1 MFAFFISSGLFLG
14 WSLGANDASNVF
26 GTAVGARMIRFKTAA
41 IYCSIFIILGSVI
54 SGAGASHTLGKLGA
68 VNAVAGAFIVAF
80 AAAISVY
87 LMTKARYPVS
97 TSQAIVGA
105 IIGWNLFSG
114 SLTDYNSLAK
124 IVGTWVVC
132 PVISAII
139 AVGLYRLVV
148 FSIRILKPHMFSLD
162 ALTRLGLLLVGAF
175 GSYSLGANNIANVMG
190 VFVPVSPFSDI
201 SLFGL
206 VNFSSAQQLFLIGG
220 ISIAVGVF
228 TYSKRVMETVGEGIV
243 SLSPVAAF
251 AVVSAH
257 SFVLFLF
264 ASQGLESFLS
274 NHGLPTIPLVP
285 VSSSQAIVGAVIGVG
300 LLKGGSSIRWRLL
313 GGISSSWVVTPIIAA
328 AISFVSLFFLQ
339 NVFEQKTYRP
349 ITYQITNEAFERI
362 HNAGIAAEKIRKLL
376 YVKYPD
382 ASQFNDALSKIK
394 GLDREARN
402 FIFTSAEI
410 NQIDV
415 VHRGLAK
422 IPVGNGW
429 ITEKQKNDLKKLEG
443 RTFYHIW
450 LLQNALAEISPYWQY
465 TANDEK
471 HNEEVRRKLSRIYEI
486 FRYDSY
492 GKP

>member
-26 GTAVGARMIRFKTAA
+26 GTAIGARMIRFKTAA

-68 VNAVAGAFIVAF
+68 VNAAAGAFIVAF
-80 AAAISVY
+80 AAGISVY

-105 IIGWNLFSG
+105 IIGWNFFSG

-124 IVGTWVVC
+124 IVGTWVFC

-139 AVGLYRLVV
+139 AIGLYKFVV
-148 FSIRILKPHMFSLD
+148 FSIRILNPHMLTLD
-162 ALTRLGLLLVGAF
+162 ALTRFGLLLVGAF

-206 VNFSSAQQLFLIGG
+206 ANFSSAQQLFLIGALA
-220 ISIAVGVF
+220 IAVGVF

-243 SLSPVAAF
+243 NLTPVAAF

-257 SFVLFLF
+257 SIVLFLF
-264 ASQGLESFLS
+264 ASQGLEGFLF

-300 LLKGGSSIRWRLL
+300 ILKGGSSIRWRLL
-313 GGISSSWVVTPIIAA
+313 GGISSGWVVTPIIAA
-328 AISFVSLFFLQ
+328 AVSFISLFFLQ
-339 NVFEQKTYRP
+339 NVFEQNVYRP
-349 ITYQITNEAFERI
+349 IRYQITDEALERI
-362 HNAGIAAEKIRKLL
+362 RDAGIATDTLTELL
-376 YVKYPD
+376 HQQYPN
-382 ASQFNDALSKIK
+382 AARFNDELTKIK
-394 GLDREARN
+394 KLNRENRN
-402 FIFTSAEI
+402 FVFSSAELMKIKITTDRI
-410 NQIDV
+410 NAISFAKRLINAKQIDN
-415 VHRGLAK
+415 L
-422 IPVGNGW
+422 
-429 ITEKQKNDLKKLEG
+429 KQLEG
-443 RTFYHIW
+443 RTFNHKW
-450 LLQNALAEISPYWQY
+450 LLYDALVEISPSWQY
-465 TANDEK
+465 LGNDKRQNDE
-471 HNEEVRRKLSRIYEI
+471 VRQKLSYIYEL
-486 FRYDSY
+486 FRVNNQ
-492 GKP
+492 

>member
-1 MFAFFISSGLFLG
+1 MFAFFLSSGLFLG

-68 VNAVAGAFIVAF
+68 VNAAAGAFIVAF
-80 AAAISVY
+80 AAGISVY

-124 IVGTWVVC
+124 IIGTWVFC

-139 AVGLYRLVV
+139 AIGLYKLVV
-148 FSIRILKPHMFSLD
+148 FSIRMLKPHMLTLD
-162 ALTRLGLLLVGAF
+162 ALTRVGLLFVGAF

-190 VFVPVSPFSDI
+190 VFIPVSPFSDI

-206 VNFSSAQQLFLIGG
+206 VNFSSAQQLFLIGAVA
-220 ISIAVGVF
+220 IAVGVF

-257 SFVLFLF
+257 SIVLFLF

-300 LLKGGSSIRWRLL
+300 ILKGGSSIRWRLL
-313 GGISSSWVVTPIIAA
+313 GGISS
-328 AISFVSLFFLQ
+328 
-339 NVFEQKTYRP
+339 
-349 ITYQITNEAFERI
+349 
-362 HNAGIAAEKIRKLL
+362 G
-376 YVKYPD
+376 
-382 ASQFNDALSKIK
+382 
-394 GLDREARN
+394 
-402 FIFTSAEI
+402 
-410 NQIDV
+410 
-415 VHRGLAK
+415 
-422 IPVGNGW
+422 
-429 ITEKQKNDLKKLEG
+429 
-443 RTFYHIW
+443 
-450 LLQNALAEISPYWQY
+450 
-465 TANDEK
+465 
-471 HNEEVRRKLSRIYEI
+471 
-486 FRYDSY
+486 
-492 GKP
+492 

>member
-1 MFAFFISSGLFLG
+1 MFGFFISSGLFLG
-14 WSLGANDASNVF
+14 WTLGANDASNVF

-68 VNAVAGAFIVAF
+68 VNAAAGAFVVAF
-80 AAAISVY
+80 AAGISVY

-124 IVGTWVVC
+124 IIGTWVFC

-139 AVGLYRLVV
+139 AIGLYKLVV
-148 FSIRILKPHMFSLD
+148 FSIRMLKPHMLTLD
-162 ALTRLGLLLVGAF
+162 ALTRFGLLFVGAF

-190 VFVPVSPFSDI
+190 VFIPVSPFSDI

-206 VNFSSAQQLFLIGG
+206 VNFSSAQQLFLIGAVA
-220 ISIAVGVF
+220 IAVGVF
-228 TYSKRVMETVGEGIV
+228 TYSKRVMETIGEGIV

-257 SFVLFLF
+257 SIVLFLF

-300 LLKGGSSIRWRLL
+300 ILKGGSSIRWRLL
-313 GGISSSWVVTPIIAA
+313 GGISSGWVVTPIIAA
-328 AISFVSLFFLQ
+328 GVSFISLFFLQ
-339 NVFEQKTYRP
+339 NVFEQNAYQP
-349 ITYQITNEAFERI
+349 IRYQITDEAFERI
-362 HNAGIAAEKIRKLL
+362 RDAGIATDKLIEL
-376 YVKYPD
+376 LHQQYPN
-382 ASQFNDALSKIK
+382 AARFNDELTKIK
-394 GLDREARN
+394 KLNRENRN
-402 FIFTSAEI
+402 YVFSSAEI
-410 NQIDV
+410 NKFKITTDRIDAV
-415 VHRGLAK
+415 SSGK
-422 IPVGNGW
+422 PW
-429 ITEKQKNDLKKLEG
+429 INKKQKEDLKKLEG
-443 RTFYHIW
+443 RTFKHKW
-450 LLQNALAEISPYWQY
+450 LLYDALVEISPSWQY
-465 TANDEK
+465 IRNENRHNDE
-471 HNEEVRRKLSRIYEI
+471 VRHKLSYIYEL
-486 FRYDSY
+486 FRVNNQ
-492 GKP
+492 

>member
-54 SGAGASHTLGKLGA
+54 SGAGAAHTLGKLGA
-68 VNAVAGAFIVAF
+68 VNAIAGAFIVAF
-80 AAAISVY
+80 AAGISVY

-97 TSQAIVGA
+97 TSQAIVGS

-124 IVGTWVVC
+124 IIGTWVVC

-139 AVGLYRLVV
+139 AIGLYKLVV
-148 FSIRILKPHMFSLD
+148 FSIRALKPHMLTLD
-162 ALTRLGLLLVGAF
+162 ALTRFGLLLVGAF

-190 VFVPVSPFSDI
+190 VFIPVSPFSDI
-201 SLFGL
+201 SFFGWIKL
-206 VNFSSAQQLFLIGG
+206 SSEQQLFFIG
-220 ISIAVGVF
+220 SVAIAVGVL

-257 SFVLFLF
+257 SIVLFLF

-300 LLKGGSSIRWRLL
+300 LLKGGGRNIRWRLL
-313 GGISSSWVVTPIIAA
+313 SGISSGWVVTPIIAA
-328 AISFVSLFFLQ
+328 AVSFISLFFLQ

-349 ITYQITNEAFERI
+349 IRYQITHEAFERI
-362 HNAGIAAEKIRKLL
+362 HDAGIATGKLKKLL
-376 YVKYPD
+376 DKQYPN
-382 ASQFNDALSKIK
+382 AIRFNDVLPENMELSHE
-394 GLDREARN
+394 DRN
-402 FIFTSAEI
+402 FIFASAEI
-410 NQIDV
+410 NEV
-415 VHRGLAK
+415 K
-422 IPVGNGW
+422 ITASGIYAVPVGSHW
-429 ITEKQKNDLKKLEG
+429 ITEKQKDDLKKLEG
-443 RTFYHIW
+443 RIFRHKW
-450 LLQNALAEISPYWQY
+450 LLHDALVEISPYWQY
-465 TANDEK
+465 VGNDK
-471 HNEEVRRKLSRIYEI
+471 RHNEEIRHKLSHIYEL
-486 FRYDSY
+486 FRF
-492 GKP
+492 KNHW

>member
-132 PVISAII
+132 PIISAII
-139 AVGLYRLVV
+139 AIGLYKIVV
-148 FSIRILKPHMFSLD
+148 FCIRILKPHMLTLD
-162 ALTRLGLLLVGAF
+162 AVTRFGLLLVGAF

-206 VNFSSAQQLFLIGG
+206 INFSSAQQLFLIGS
-220 ISIAVGVF
+220 IAIAVGVF
-228 TYSKRVMETVGEGIV
+228 TYSKRVMETVGGGIV

-257 SFVLFLF
+257 SIVLFLF
-264 ASQGLESFLS
+264 ASQGLESFLA

-300 LLKGGSSIRWRLL
+300 LLKGGSSIRWRLF
-313 GGISSSWVVTPIIAA
+313 GGISSGWVITPIIAA
-328 AISFVSLFFLQ
+328 AVSFVLLFFLQ
-339 NVFEQKTYRP
+339 NVFEQETYQP
-349 ITYQITNEAFERI
+349 IKYQITNEAFERI
-362 HNAGIAAEKIRKLL
+362 QEAGIATEKLRELL
-376 YVKYPD
+376 HVQYPD
-382 ASQFNDALSKIK
+382 ASQFNDELSKIK
-394 GLDREARN
+394 ELDRKDRKY
-402 FIFTSAEI
+402 IFSSAKI
-410 NQIDV
+410 NQVKIIDSRIFAILV
-415 VHRGLAK
+415 DEH
-422 IPVGNGW
+422 W
-429 ITEKQKNDLKKLEG
+429 ITEKQKSDLKRLEG
-443 RTFYHIW
+443 RSFYHKW
-450 LLQNALAEISPYWQY
+450 LLQNALVEISPYWQY
-465 TANDEK
+465 MANDK
-471 HNEEVRRKLSRIYEI
+471 GHNEKVRHQLSRIYKL
-486 FRYDSY
+486 FRYNNH
-492 GKP
+492 